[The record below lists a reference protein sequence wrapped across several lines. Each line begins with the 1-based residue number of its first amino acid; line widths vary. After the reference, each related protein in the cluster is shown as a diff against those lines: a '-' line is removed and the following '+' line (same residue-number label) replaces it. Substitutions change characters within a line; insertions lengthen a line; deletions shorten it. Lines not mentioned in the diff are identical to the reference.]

1 MKVQCWCE
9 NWLIRW
15 FSNYVRITNL
25 WGFLKLSFRRYSY
38 LGQNNCL
45 CLRSR
50 VVAWSCFDEQ
60 IRRKSWFTLWWF
72 VVVLYY
78 CHSHIIT
85 IHVLPP
91 FRRLMIISSFYG
103 LNAKV
108 TSLFI
113 ISAVPVLTIKT
124 KPTVLQLHFKPT
136 IWLQSF
142 HFYWLQQQSD
152 WKLTPRL
159 RDSNSYLSVNEIRLV

>member
-1 MKVQCWCE
+1 MVPKIDEGNEIFVVKSVKSMIKNPSKKSQITIFKHSKYRMKVQFWCE

-72 VVVLYY
+72 VVV
-78 CHSHIIT
+78 
-85 IHVLPP
+85 V
-91 FRRLMIISSFYG
+91 ISSLAFM
-103 LNAKV
+103 
-108 TSLFI
+108 FC
-113 ISAVPVLTIKT
+113 P
-124 KPTVLQLHFKPT
+124 HFE
-136 IWLQSF
+136 
-142 HFYWLQQQSD
+142 D
-152 WKLTPRL
+152 WW
-159 RDSNSYLSVNEIRLV
+159 SYIFMI

>member
-1 MKVQCWCE
+1 MEFLWSNPSNQ
-9 NWLIRW
+9 WLKIPQKNLKLQYSNIRNIEWKFNVGVKIDRW

-72 VVVLYY
+72 VVV
-78 CHSHIIT
+78 
-85 IHVLPP
+85 V
-91 FRRLMIISSFYG
+91 ISSLAFMFCPHFEDWWSYLDFYG
-103 LNAKV
+103 LNAKI

-113 ISAVPVLTIKT
+113 ISAVPVLTI
-124 KPTVLQLHFKPT
+124 
-136 IWLQSF
+136 
-142 HFYWLQQQSD
+142 
-152 WKLTPRL
+152 
-159 RDSNSYLSVNEIRLV
+159 